1 MKTPRSLIAT
11 ILCASL
17 GLALPLAATAHT
29 STVER
34 IGTFLGDGDSSQ
46 LDYPRSMV
54 AAPDGGY
61 LVVDTM
67 NTRIQKVAT
76 DGSVTTV
83 AGTGFAGY
91 DGDNQLA
98 TDASLNQPRGVAF
111 TPDGGF
117 LIADTEN
124 MRVRQVSP
132 SGVITTVA
140 GTGTEGVGL
149 ISGLLQG
156 LLGTVFGTD
165 TDLDHPSAVA
175 VTSDGGFLIAD
186 TENNVIRKISS
197 TGELSIAAGDG
208 SGGYSGDGSSATSGQ
223 LCSPEDVAATS
234 DGGFLVADTGNNVV
248 RQVAADG
255 TISTVAGDGLSGY
268 SGDGGAPDQAE
279 LNAPAGVEIRPS
291 GGFLVADTGNNVI
304 RKVKNGTIKTTIGDG
319 NDNFGGDGGDPTD
332 ASLSGPKDVMLY
344 EGATFIADSG
354 NNRIRKVITE
364 TVGDGDGSGG
374 GNSGSGAGGV
384 VAGLPVPGSNSGP
397 GSSHLPPV
405 NTPTVGV
412 DLQASLQGG
421 TVTVKLPGSNE
432 YVSLDDAASI
442 PVGSVVD
449 ASKGKVTLTSAKDSK
464 GTNQSATFHG
474 GLFQVKQKRA
484 KKPITELVMR
494 GGDFS
499 SCWHPGSTGGSHASA
514 FASARKKSKHRRV
527 RGLWGSGHGNFRTRG
542 RHGAATVRGTI
553 WFTEDSCAGTRVTVR
568 RGLVAVGDFARHR
581 TVMVPKGHSYL
592 ARAHTPRNRR

>member
-29 STVER
+29 TTVER
-34 IGTFLGDGDSSQ
+34 IGTFLGDGNASQ

-54 AAPDGGY
+54 EAPDGSY

-67 NTRIQKVAT
+67 NNRIQKVAT
-76 DGSVTTV
+76 DGGVTTV
-83 AGTGFAGY
+83 AGTGFAGF

-117 LIADTEN
+117 LIADTQN
-124 MRVRQVSP
+124 MRVRKVSP
-132 SGVITTVA
+132 GGTITTVA

-156 LLGTVFGTD
+156 LLGPVLGTD

-175 VTSDGGFLIAD
+175 ATSDGGFLIAD
-186 TENNVIRKISS
+186 TDNNVIRKISS
-197 TGELSIAAGDG
+197 TGQLSIAAGDG
-208 SGGYSGDGSSATSGQ
+208 SGGYSGDGASATAAQ
-223 LCSPEDVAATS
+223 LRSPEDVAETP
-234 DGGFLVADTGNNVV
+234 DGGFLIADTGNNVV
-248 RQVAADG
+248 RKVAADG
-255 TISTVAGDGLSGY
+255 TIATVAGDGTSGY
-268 SGDGGAPDQAE
+268 SGDGGAPGQAE
-279 LNAPAGVEIRPS
+279 LNAPAGVEVRPS

-319 NDNFGGDGGDPTD
+319 DAAFDGDGGDPGD
-332 ASLSGPKDVMLY
+332 ASLSGPKDVFLAG
-344 EGATFIADSG
+344 GATFIADSG
-354 NNRIRKVITE
+354 NNRIRKVITQ
-364 TVGDGDGSGG
+364 TLDDDGDDGGSG
-374 GNSGSGAGGV
+374 GNSGSGGG
-384 VAGLPVPGSNSGP
+384 VAGLPLPGSNSGP
-397 GSSHLPPV
+397 GSSHLPAV
-405 NTPTVGV
+405 NAPTVGE
-412 DLQASLQGG
+412 DLQASHQGG
-421 TVTVKLPGSNE
+421 TVTVKLPGSGE

-464 GTNQSATFHG
+464 GTEQSATFHG

-499 SCWHPGSTGGSHASA
+499 SCWRPGSTGGSHASA
-514 FASARKKSKHRRV
+514 FASARKSKHRRV

-568 RGLVAVGDFARHR
+568 RGLVAVGDFVRHR

-592 ARAHTPRNRR
+592 ASVHRKRNRR

>member
-1 MKTPRSLIAT
+1 MNTPRSLIAT
-11 ILCASL
+11 LLCASL
-17 GLALPLAATAHT
+17 GLVLPLAATAHT

-34 IGTFLGDGDSSQ
+34 IDTFLGDGDSSQ
-46 LDYPRSMV
+46 LDYPRAMV

-67 NTRIQKVAT
+67 NNRIQKVAT

-83 AGTGFAGY
+83 AGTGFAGF

-124 MRVRQVSP
+124 MRVRKVSP
-132 SGVITTVA
+132 GGAITTVA

-149 ISGLLQG
+149 IGSLLQG

-175 VTSDGGFLIAD
+175 VTPDGGFLIAD
-186 TENNVIRKISS
+186 TENNVIRKVSA
-197 TGELSIAAGDG
+197 TGELSTAAGDG
-208 SGGYSGDGSSATSGQ
+208 SGGYSGDGSDAASAQ
-223 LCSPEDVAATS
+223 LCSPEDVAVTD
-234 DGGFLVADTGNNVV
+234 DGGFLVADTGNNVI
-248 RQVAADG
+248 RKVAADG
-255 TISTVAGDGLSGY
+255 TISTVAGDGNAGY
-268 SGDGGAPDQAE
+268 SGDKGAPELAA
-279 LNAPAGVEIRPS
+279 LNAPAGVEPKS
-291 GGFLVADTGNNVI
+291 GGGFLVADTGNNVI

-319 NDNFGGDGGDPTD
+319 NADFGGDGGDPGD
-332 ASLSGPKDVMLY
+332 ASLSGPKDVLEY
-344 EGATFIADSG
+344 GGATYVADSG
-354 NNRIRKVITE
+354 NNRIRKVVDEI
-364 TVGDGDGSGG
+364 VDDGDGGG
-374 GNSGSGAGGV
+374 SSGSGDGGV
-384 VAGLPVPGSNSGP
+384 IAGLPLPGDHSGP
-397 GSSHLPPV
+397 GSSHLPEV
-405 NTPTVGV
+405 NAPTVGE
-412 DLQASLQGG
+412 DLQASHQGG
-421 TVTVKLPGSNE
+421 IVTVKLPGSNE
-432 YVSLDDAASI
+432 YVNLDDAASI
-442 PVGSVVD
+442 PVGSLVD

-499 SCWHPGSTGGSHASA
+499 SCWRPGSTGGSHSSA
-514 FASARKKSKHRRV
+514 FASARKRSKHRRV

-553 WFTEDSCAGTRVTVR
+553 WFTEDICAGTRVTVK
-568 RGLVAVGDFARHR
+568 RGLVAVADLVRHR

-592 ARAHTPRNRR
+592 ARVHPLRNRR